1 MKKLIAH
8 YSWSGTIKKAAQ
20 KLAKKEGADLLE
32 ITVPGHVYELGM
44 RQVADLAI
52 SQLENKEYPVIAH
65 DQVPLV
71 SYDQIIVAAPVWS
84 GEPAVPAYSF
94 LKELAKRGYQGK
106 VSAFE
111 TDAGSTGKFFASF
124 AAEAKSLGLDYDQ
137 K

>member
-8 YSWSGTIKKAAQ
+8 YSWSGTTKKAAQ

-71 SYDQIIVAAPVWS
+71 SYDQRSSWQLPS
-84 GEPAVPAYSF
+84 GAGNQPCQPT
-94 LKELAKRGYQGK
+94 
-106 VSAFE
+106 AF
-111 TDAGSTGKFFASF
+111 
-124 AAEAKSLGLDYDQ
+124 
-137 K
+137 

>member
-8 YSWSGTIKKAAQ
+8 YSWSGTTKKAAQ

-32 ITVPGHVYELGM
+32 ITVPGHVYDLGM

-94 LKELAKRGYQGK
+94 LNANFPEQSNSSPLRKCPKPAKILY
-106 VSAFE
+106 F
-111 TDAGSTGKFFASF
+111 
-124 AAEAKSLGLDYDQ
+124 
-137 K
+137 